1 MPSFTQMS
9 AMLINPH
16 TVTGT
21 LYANQQ
27 LQSAANRVIYT
38 TEGNQSSTSENLT
51 YDGET
56 LAVAGDLNV
65 EGTTQLT
72 GSTNIAGRIGHT
84 GDFFNFGTVALADY
98 ANPFASNT
106 SGPLMY
112 YRTAEQPVIWTGTV
126 VINSQNA
133 VGGFT
138 TGLIPVDGPYIGP
151 TPARTTGIA
160 VNGNPPANV
169 PFYVYGMQILNAAGL
184 TVGAGEQIKNLRFR
198 CSGDNTNPAQIN
210 FTIFFQPPV

>member
-9 AMLINPH
+9 GMLINPH

-27 LQSAANRVIYT
+27 LQSAADRVIYT

-56 LAVAGDLNV
+56 LGLTGDLNV

-72 GSTNIAGRIGHT
+72 GPTNITGTIGHT
-84 GDFFNFGTVALADY
+84 GAFFNFGTVSLADY
-98 ANPFASNT
+98 ANPLVSNAT
-106 SGPLMY
+106 GPQVY
-112 YRTAEQPVIWTGTV
+112 YRTMLQPVIWNGSV

-133 VGGFT
+133 VNGFT
-138 TGLIPVDGPYIGP
+138 TGLIPVNGPYNGGGLP
-151 TPARTTGIA
+151 TGVA
-160 VNGNPPANV
+160 VNGNPSANV
-169 PFYVYGMQILNAAGL
+169 PFYVYGMQILNAAGD
-184 TVGAGEQIKNLRFR
+184 TVGSGQQIRNLRFR
-198 CSGDNTNPAQIN
+198 CSSDNTNPAQIN
-210 FTIFFQPPV
+210 FTIFFNPV